1 MLSFIQD
8 VRNAARSLRR
18 NPLFALSTAGTLAL
32 GIGVVTGLFAI
43 VNAVLLTP
51 LAPHHDAIVRVW
63 KLDPQGSI
71 DRYPISYPEF
81 EQWRASARSFR
92 SLAAVRYA
100 ETSSVAL
107 SVGPASL
114 PVVLAP
120 VSADFFD
127 VLHGGAPLVGRWFGA
142 ADEGNETELAAVVSE
157 RFWRRVGGGDPSFL
171 GRRLR
176 WPGGARALIVVGVAP
191 DNLRYPVD
199 ADAWVPIAGYFKAK
213 TGNPNMD
220 LHSRRFADFHLV
232 GRLMPGIPLEQARA
246 ELDSIS
252 RGFTAQFPDDVR
264 AMRVVAEP
272 VLHASLGTLRPLTWF
287 LFAGAA
293 LVFLA
298 AGGNVAAMLVMRAAT
313 QAREIAVRVALGAGR
328 GQIARERLA
337 ESLLLGG
344 AGWLG
349 GLLVA
354 QLVLVIGNLIVA
366 STVPRL
372 DLAAIDLTGLA
383 FCGAVTL
390 AWVVIFGST
399 PLWRRT
405 VDSAPL
411 SRQLSTRSTR
421 SQVMLRAMVVAQVSA
436 AVVVATAAGLLV
448 RSFLNLGA
456 VDRGFDSDKLAV
468 VRMFLPDEQYDTAT
482 ARLQFFT
489 RLLTR
494 LATHPGVIS
503 ATAVHTEP
511 GSGQSGLSAR
521 MMFEGQQPDAAR
533 QNPYGTW
540 EPVLPSY
547 FDTMRIRITKGRA
560 FTEADDATR
569 APVAIVSEA
578 VAQRYWPG
586 QDPIGKRVQFTT
598 GSRWATVVG
607 VAADTR
613 YRQLTRDW
621 LTTYFPARQFFFFA
635 PTAVVVRTAGDPIA
649 AFPDLGR
656 AVRAEEP
663 AAAVHS
669 IETMAKLLADET
681 SRQRTAVA
689 IAVLFSLIAIV
700 VAALGVYAAFSYEL
714 TQRGR
719 ELAVHA
725 AVGATPVQLL
735 QLTLRQSI
743 LLGAIGAVIG
753 LTAASGLTG
762 LLNTLLFNVTSLD
775 LMTFVVAGAML
786 MTIVILAS
794 LVPARRAMRVD
805 PISLL
810 RSE

>member
-1 MLSFIQD
+1 MFSFIHD
-8 VRNAARSLRR
+8 LRNAVRLLRR
-18 NPLFALSTAGTLAL
+18 NPLFAISTAGTLAL
-32 GIGVVTGLFAI
+32 GLGVVTGLFAI

-51 LAPHHDAIVRVW
+51 LAPHDDAIVRVW

-71 DRYPISYPEF
+71 DRYPISYPEL
-81 EQWRASARSFR
+81 EQWRAAARSFR
-92 SLAAVRYA
+92 SLAAVRYV
-100 ETSSVAL
+100 ETSSIAL
-107 SVGPASL
+107 SIGTESL

-142 ADEGNETELAAVVSE
+142 ADEGNETELPAVISE

-171 GRRLR
+171 GRRLV
-176 WPGGARALIVVGVAP
+176 WPGGTRALIVVGVAP
-191 DNLRYPVD
+191 DNLRYPDD
-199 ADAWVPIAGYFKAK
+199 ADVWVPIDGYFKAD

-220 LHSRRFADFHLV
+220 LHSRLFPNFHFV
-232 GRLMPGIPLEQARA
+232 GRLMPGIPIEQVRA
-246 ELDSIS
+246 ELDQVNRGIS
-252 RGFTAQFPDDVR
+252 AQFPDGLR
-264 AMRVVAEP
+264 PMRVVAEP
-272 VLHASLGTLRPLTWF
+272 LLDASLGTLAPLTWF

-298 AGGNVAAMLVMRAAT
+298 AGGNVAALLVMRAAT
-313 QAREIAVRVALGAGR
+313 RAREIAVRVALGAGR
-328 GQIARERLA
+328 LQIARERLA
-337 ESLLLGG
+337 ESLLLGS

-354 QLVLVIGNLIVA
+354 QLALVLGKLIVA
-366 STVPRL
+366 STLPRL
-372 DLAAIDLTGLA
+372 EQAAIDLPVMA
-383 FCGAVTL
+383 FCGAVSL
-390 AWVVIFGST
+390 VWVATFGST

-405 VDSAPL
+405 EDTARL
-411 SRQLSTRSTR
+411 SHQLSTRSTR

-448 RSFLNLGA
+448 RSFLNLSA
-456 VDRGFDSDKLAV
+456 IDRGFDSDKLAV
-468 VRMFLPDEQYDTAT
+468 IRMFLPEEQYATAT
-482 ARLQFFT
+482 ARMQFFS
-489 RLLTR
+489 RLLAR
-494 LATHPGVIS
+494 LATHPGVVS

-521 MMFEGQQPDAAR
+521 MTFEGQQPDAAR

-540 EPVLPSY
+540 EPVLSSY
-547 FDTMRIRITKGRA
+547 FDTMRIRITRGRA
-560 FTEADDATR
+560 FTDADDSTR
-569 APVAIVSEA
+569 APVAIVSET

-598 GSRWATVVG
+598 GSPWATVVG

-621 LTTYFPARQFFFFA
+621 LTTYFPARQFSFFA
-635 PTAVVVRTAGDPIA
+635 PVAVVVRTAADTTAG
-649 AFPDLGR
+649 FQDLGS

-669 IETMAKLLADET
+669 IETMAKLLAEET
-681 SRQRTAVA
+681 RRQRTAVA

-700 VAALGVYAAFSYEL
+700 VAALGVYAAFSYEI
-714 TQRGR
+714 TQRAR

-725 AVGATPVQLL
+725 AIGATPAQLL

-743 LLGAIGAVIG
+743 LLGAIGAAIG
-753 LTAASGLTG
+753 LTAAAGLTG
-762 LLNTLLFNVTSLD
+762 FLNALLFDVAPLD
-775 LMTFVVAGAML
+775 LATFVVAGAVL
-786 MTIVILAS
+786 MAIVILAS
-794 LVPARRAMRVD
+794 LVPARRATRVD